1 MSRDDGRVLTKAIN
15 HVFHFSTSVRASHGL
30 LLLNV
35 HAEWFTIHS
44 LTLSTGVRRAAQRK
58 LDNELGIPQDQID
71 PLAFQYIT
79 RIHYLAPSDGTWG
92 EHEVDYILF
101 LQQDI
106 PVKPN
111 PEEIKDTRYVSQDE
125 LKALIE
131 ESKTNPEIKLTPWF
145 ALIADSHIWK
155 WWTALLEGNL
165 AQHRDGLV
173 HHESD

>member
-1 MSRDDGRVLTKAIN
+1 MFYHSFHG
-15 HVFHFSTSVRASHGL
+15 VF
-30 LLLNV
+30 
-35 HAEWFTIHS
+35 
-44 LTLSTGVRRAAQRK
+44 TGVRRAAQRK

-111 PEEIKDTRYVSQDE
+111 PEEIKDTRYVTQDE